1 MKIKYVDYELPSGS
15 KEFAPWNTMTF
26 FGCKVL
32 NINTVEYKAG
42 RRMTIEI
49 EAPKLKK
56 KYYLYAWSDAGA
68 CEAIEKSGLKV
79 GDYISCHTELSY
91 YQNKDGR
98 HCEAYKIIGN
108 AAYDSRIP
116 ENEHF
121 FKFMVIK
128 RETKA
133 NAPVRKASYMSTND
147 ILKKMLG

>member
-1 MKIKYVDYELPSGS
+1 M
-15 KEFAPWNTMTF
+15 
-26 FGCKVL
+26 
-32 NINTVEYKAG
+32 
-42 RRMTIEI
+42 
-49 EAPKLKK
+49 
-56 KYYLYAWSDAGA
+56 
-68 CEAIEKSGLKV
+68 

-128 RETKA
+128 REVKTNVQVQKA
-133 NAPVRKASYMSTND
+133 TYMSKND
-147 ILKKMLG
+147 LLKKMLG